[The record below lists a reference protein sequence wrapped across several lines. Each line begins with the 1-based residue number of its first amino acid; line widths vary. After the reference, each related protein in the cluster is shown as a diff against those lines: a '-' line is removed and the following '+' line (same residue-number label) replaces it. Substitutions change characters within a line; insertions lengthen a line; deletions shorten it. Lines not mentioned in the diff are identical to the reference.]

1 MYEQRFYRDFGKT
14 DRWAAYRVRIES
26 SDLYIRSRD
35 NHALWVQSLVRSIRA
50 ELKDHIRRRPEFLES
65 MAPLKPA
72 RKVHPMIARMYR
84 AGEKANTGPMAA
96 VAGAVAEFV
105 GRELLRRCEE
115 VVVENG
121 GDTFLKLNEPGVSTI
136 FAGKSRF
143 SGAIG
148 LGIEPAATPLAVCTS
163 SGTVGPS
170 VSRGLADAATIVSP
184 DACLADA
191 VATATANRVHSK
203 EDLEDA
209 LEYALG
215 IEGVLGA
222 VLILGDELAVQG
234 DVELVRTS

>member
-14 DRWAAYRVRIES
+14 DRWAAYRVRVES

-35 NHALWVQSLVRSIRA
+35 NHALWVQSLVRNIRH

-65 MAPLKPA
+65 MAPLEPTRRA
-72 RKVHPMIARMYR
+72 HPMIARMYR
-84 AGEKANTGPMAA
+84 AALRANTGPMAA
-96 VAGAVAEFV
+96 VAGAVAELV

-121 GDTFLKLNEPGVSTI
+121 GDTFLKLSEQGVSTI
-136 FAGKSRF
+136 FAGKSPF

-148 LGIEPAATPLAVCTS
+148 LRIDPEKTPLAVCTS

-170 VSRGLADAATIVSP
+170 VSLGRADAATIVSR

-191 VATATANRVHSK
+191 VATATANRVRSK

-209 LEYALG
+209 LGYALG

-234 DVELVRTS
+234 DVELVRTA